1 MVRTATAGPEDSG
14 IRLDIFVAKGFSA
27 PSRSFAA
34 RLIDEGR
41 VRVNGRKARA
51 SYRVLE
57 GDAVEADFPEAP
69 EKSGIKAEQIE
80 LTVVYE
86 DDDIIVLDKPK
97 GLVVHPGAGRSSG
110 TLVNALLGR
119 ENSLSSIG
127 GTERPGIVHRLDKDT
142 SGLLVVAKNDRAH
155 VRLSADLQARRMG
168 RKYWAIARGS
178 FHEDSG
184 SIDVPVGRSQSDRRK
199 MAARPDG
206 RAAVTHFKV
215 LERFPGYTL
224 LELKLESGR
233 THQIR
238 VHLSYIG
245 HPVAGDAQYGGT
257 EGELGLASQALHA
270 VALELNHPAD
280 GRRMSFSSN
289 PGAEF
294 ADALDSLRNRR
305 GGRRQ

>member
-14 IRLDIFVAKGFSA
+14 IRLDIFVAKGFST

-34 RLIDEGR
+34 RIIDEGR
-41 VRVNGRKARA
+41 VKVNGRKARA
-51 SYRVLE
+51 SYRME
-57 GDAVEADFPEAP
+57 PGDEVEADFQEAP
-69 EKSGIKAEQIE
+69 VKTGIAAESME

-97 GLVVHPGAGRSSG
+97 GIVVHPGAGVSSG

-119 ENSLSSIG
+119 EGSLSSIG
-127 GTERPGIVHRLDKDT
+127 GAERPGIVHRLDKDT
-142 SGLLVVAKNDRAH
+142 SGLLVVAKNDRTH
-155 VRLSADLQARRMG
+155 VRLSADLAARRMG
-168 RKYWAIARGS
+168 RTYRAIARGT

-184 SIDVPVGRSQSDRRK
+184 TIDVPVGRSQTDRKK

-206 RAAVTHFKV
+206 RRAVTRFSV

-224 LELKLESGR
+224 LELRLESGR

-245 HPVAGDAQYGGT
+245 HPVAGDAQYGGAP
-257 EGELGLASQALHA
+257 GELGLSSQALHA
-270 VALELNHPAD
+270 VALQLNHPSD
-280 GRRMSFSSN
+280 GRQMSFASE
-289 PGAEF
+289 PCPEF
-294 ADALDSLRNRR
+294 KRALEILRNPR
-305 GGRRQ
+305 GR

>member
-1 MVRTATAGPEDSG
+1 MVRTASAGPEDSG
-14 IRLDIFVAKGFSA
+14 IRLDIFVAKGFCT

-41 VRVNGRKARA
+41 VKVNGKKARA
-51 SYRVLE
+51 AYRMEE
-57 GDAVEADFPEAP
+57 GDMVEADYPEAP
-69 EKSGIKAEQIE
+69 RKSGIAAERMD
-80 LTVVYE
+80 LAVVYE

-97 GLVVHPGAGRSSG
+97 GLAVHPGAGRSSG

-119 ENSLSSIG
+119 EGSLSSVG
-127 GTERPGIVHRLDKDT
+127 GTDRPGIVHRLDKDT

-155 VRLSADLQARRMG
+155 VSLSADLAARRMG
-168 RKYWAIARGS
+168 RTYRAIARGA

-184 SIDVPVGRSQSDRRK
+184 TIDVPVGRSQTDRKK

-206 RAAVTHFKV
+206 RMAVTRFSV

-245 HPVAGDAQYGGT
+245 HPVAGDVQYGGAP
-257 EGELGLASQALHA
+257 GELGLSSQALHA
-270 VALELNHPAD
+270 VALQLNHPSD
-280 GRRMSFSSN
+280 GRRMGFTSE
-289 PGAEF
+289 PGPEF
-294 ADALDSLRNRR
+294 NRALEILRNPR
-305 GGRRQ
+305 GGSKS

>member
-1 MVRTATAGPEDSG
+1 MVRTASAGPEDSG
-14 IRLDIFVAKGFSA
+14 LRLDIFVAKGFCT
-27 PSRSFAA
+27 PSRSFAS

-51 SYRVLE
+51 SYRIVD
-57 GDAVEADFPEAP
+57 GDSVEADFPDAP
-69 EKSGIKAEQIE
+69 EKAGIKAESMDI
-80 LTVVYE
+80 TVVYE

-119 ENSLSSIG
+119 EGSLSSIG
-127 GTERPGIVHRLDKDT
+127 GVERPGIVHRLDKDT

-155 VRLSADLQARRMG
+155 VRLSADLAARRMG
-168 RKYWAIARGS
+168 RTYWAIAKGV

-184 SIDVPVGRSQSDRRK
+184 SIDVPVGRSQTARKK

-206 RAAVTHFKV
+206 RRAVTRFSV
-215 LERFPGYTL
+215 LARFPGYTL

-245 HPVAGDAQYGGT
+245 HPVAGDVQYGGT
-257 EGELGLASQALHA
+257 AGELGLKSQALHA

-280 GRRMSFSSN
+280 ARQMSFSSR
-289 PGAEF
+289 PAEEF
-294 ADALDSLRNRR
+294 TKALDVLRNPR
-305 GGRRQ
+305 GGRKA